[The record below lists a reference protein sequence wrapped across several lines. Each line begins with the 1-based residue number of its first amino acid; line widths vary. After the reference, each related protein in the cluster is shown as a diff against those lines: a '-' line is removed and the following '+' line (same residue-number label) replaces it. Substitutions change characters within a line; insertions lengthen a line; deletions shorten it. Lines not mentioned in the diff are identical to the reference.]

1 MPQRTGETVREPGR
15 KPPRCGITHLFV
27 GTRAEEE
34 GSIKSQSGPP
44 RGDGLQKVPK
54 VTGYRKYSDACCAPF
69 HAAYQTS

>member
-34 GSIKSQSGPP
+34 GSGEGMIGEERRVLLNIIK
-44 RGDGLQKVPK
+44 
-54 VTGYRKYSDACCAPF
+54 DALINYEGNVNERNP
-69 HAAYQTS
+69 